1 MAEFGKWMVAN
12 YPDAHFMGFRVDY
25 WGARLPFFA
34 AAFLALLN
42 WLYGYFILP
51 ESLSVENRR
60 PFDWKRANPV
70 GALIQMKKY
79 PVVIGMMIPLFFIYI
94 SNFATQSIWTYFT
107 MYKFGWSEGMVGL
120 SLAAV
125 GISAA
130 VVQGGLTRVV
140 IPKWGLNKSVYIGL
154 IVATIGY
161 GLYGM
166 ATQGWM
172 MFPLIAFGALGGICG
187 PALSGISSNAVPP
200 NVQGELRGA
209 QTSLMSLSSIVGPLM
224 MTNLFAYF
232 TSDHAPFQWAGAPF
246 WAASV
251 LCLVSLWML
260 FLLLRKTE

>member
-1 MAEFGKWMVAN
+1 
-12 YPDAHFMGFRVDY
+12 
-25 WGARLPFFA
+25 
-34 AAFLALLN
+34 
-42 WLYGYFILP
+42 
-51 ESLSVENRR
+51 
-60 PFDWKRANPV
+60 
-70 GALIQMKKY
+70 
-79 PVVIGMMIPLFFIYI
+79 
-94 SNFATQSIWTYFT
+94 
-107 MYKFGWSEGMVGL
+107 
-120 SLAAV
+120 
-125 GISAA
+125 
-130 VVQGGLTRVV
+130 
-140 IPKWGLNKSVYIGL
+140 
-154 IVATIGY
+154 
-161 GLYGM
+161 
-166 ATQGWM
+166 M